1 MGRLLIVDDEPNLRR
16 VLSSE
21 LHLDGHTVDEA
32 DGVIAAVP
40 LLTEREYDAVITDQK
55 MPDGDGLRVL
65 SVAQENDPS
74 LPVIFLTAVP
84 TIELAVESMRQ
95 GAFDFIAKPFSP
107 EVVRAT
113 VRRACERT
121 NLVRENQLLKS
132 TVGNLLGADTIFGNS
147 AEIKEVREQIARVA
161 PTDATVLIVGET
173 GTGKELVARA
183 IHRNSR
189 RAQKPLIAVNC
200 AAFTE
205 TLLESELFGHERGAF
220 TGADRAR
227 QGLFEAA
234 HGGTL
239 FLDEA
244 GEMSAA
250 AQAKLLRVLVDGQV
264 LRVGS
269 TQARTVDVRVL
280 VATHRNLEERVQ
292 QGLFRQDLYYRL
304 AVVPIR
310 IAPLRERK
318 EDIPGLCEILSA
330 QIARDLKVRPK
341 RMSSEALQKIA
352 NYTFPGNIR
361 ELRNL
366 LERAHILGHREEI
379 AADEL
384 PVDDRGHTAMEPQKM
399 EMRDWLRTLPAS
411 VDLRELLTAFEKGLI
426 ERALEQANGSAG
438 RSSADAGS
446 LAQRHRL
453 QSCKICARATSGYY
467 LAKSSPSAFAPANTS
482 RLNKGIDAMP
492 ECLHH
497 PPLCSAGPNC
507 TLLTISLVKPG
518 ELLDGSEVGVYTTN
532 IATPAANNHGP
543 ASFEMESN
551 GDNRDG

>member
-32 DGVIAAVP
+32 DGVITAVP

-84 TIELAVESMRQ
+84 TIELAVESMRK
-95 GAFDFIAKPFSP
+95 GAFDFITKPFNP

-132 TVGNLLGADTIFGNS
+132 TVGNLLGADTIYGNS

-183 IHRNSR
+183 IHRNSN
-189 RAQKPLIAVNC
+189 RAKKAFIAVNC

-250 AQAKLLRVLVDGQV
+250 AQAKLLRVLVDGEV

-269 TQARTVDVRVL
+269 TQSRTVDVRVL
-280 VATHRNLEERVQ
+280 VATYRNLEERVQ

-310 IAPLRERK
+310 IPPLRERK

-330 QIARDLKVRPK
+330 QIAKDLKVRPK
-341 RMSSEALQKIA
+341 GVSREALQKIT
-352 NYTFPGNIR
+352 NYGFPGNIR

-366 LERAHILGHREEI
+366 LERAHILGRREEI
-379 AADEL
+379 AAEEL
-384 PVDDRGHTAMEPQKM
+384 PAEVSGSAARASQSI

-411 VDLRELLTAFEKGLI
+411 VDLRQLLVAFERGLI
-426 ERALEQANGSAG
+426 ERALEQANGVQAEAARMLGVSRSDIGYKISKYEIG
-438 RSSADAGS
+438 RPADA
-446 LAQRHRL
+446 
-453 QSCKICARATSGYY
+453 T
-467 LAKSSPSAFAPANTS
+467 
-482 RLNKGIDAMP
+482 
-492 ECLHH
+492 
-497 PPLCSAGPNC
+497 
-507 TLLTISLVKPG
+507 
-518 ELLDGSEVGVYTTN
+518 
-532 IATPAANNHGP
+532 
-543 ASFEMESN
+543 
-551 GDNRDG
+551 

>member
-32 DGVIAAVP
+32 DGVTAAMP
-40 LLTEREYDAVITDQK
+40 LLAEREYDAVITDQK

-84 TIELAVESMRQ
+84 TIELAVESMRK
-95 GAFDFIAKPFSP
+95 GAFDFITKPFNP

-132 TVGNLLGADTIFGNS
+132 AVGNLLGADTIFGNS
-147 AEIKEVREQIARVA
+147 AAIKEVREQIARVA

-250 AQAKLLRVLVDGQV
+250 AQAKLLRVLVDGQL

-310 IAPLRERK
+310 IPPLRERK

-330 QIARDLKVRPK
+330 QIAKDLKVRPK
-341 RMSSEALQKIA
+341 RMSQEALQKIT

-384 PVDDRGHTAMEPQKM
+384 PVDDRGHTTPEPMQI
-399 EMRDWLRTLPAS
+399 EMRDWLRTLPAT

-426 ERALEQANGSAG
+426 ERALEKANGVQAEAARMLGVSRSDIGYKVTKFALG
-438 RSSADAGS
+438 RPVD
-446 LAQRHRL
+446 
-453 QSCKICARATSGYY
+453 
-467 LAKSSPSAFAPANTS
+467 
-482 RLNKGIDAMP
+482 
-492 ECLHH
+492 
-497 PPLCSAGPNC
+497 
-507 TLLTISLVKPG
+507 
-518 ELLDGSEVGVYTTN
+518 TT
-532 IATPAANNHGP
+532 
-543 ASFEMESN
+543 
-551 GDNRDG
+551 

>member
-16 VLSSE
+16 VLSSD
-21 LHLDGHTVDEA
+21 LRLDGHVVEEA
-32 DGVIAAVP
+32 EGVAAALP
-40 LLTEREYDAVITDQK
+40 LLKERDYEVVITDQK
-55 MPDGDGLRVL
+55 MPDGDGLTIL
-65 SVAQENDPS
+65 SLTHESDPSVA
-74 LPVIFLTAVP
+74 VVFLTAVP

-95 GAFDFIAKPFSP
+95 GAFDFITKPFNP

-121 NLVRENQLLKS
+121 NLLRENQLLKS
-132 TVGNLLGADTIFGNS
+132 TVGNLLGADTIFGDS
-147 AEIKEVREQIARVA
+147 SEIKAVREQIARVA

-189 RAQKPLIAVNC
+189 RANKPLVAVNC

-250 AQAKLLRVLVDGQV
+250 AQAKLLRVLVDGEV
-264 LRVGS
+264 VRVGS
-269 TQARTVDVRVL
+269 TQARKVDVRVL

-292 QGLFRQDLYYRL
+292 AGLFRQDLYYRL

-318 EDIPGLCEILSA
+318 EDIPGLCEVLSL
-330 QIARDLKVRPK
+330 QIAKELKVRPK
-341 RMSSEALQKIA
+341 RISAEALQKIMK
-352 NYTFPGNIR
+352 YSFPGNIR

-366 LERAHILGHREEI
+366 LERAHIMGPSEEVTS
-379 AADEL
+379 DEL
-384 PVDDRGHTAMEPQKM
+384 PVGSREQIAPASEKM
-399 EMRDWLRTLPAS
+399 EMRDWIRTLPLNL
-411 VDLRELLTAFEKGLI
+411 DLRELLTAFEKGLI
-426 ERALEQANGSAG
+426 ERALEQANGIQAEAARMLGLS
-438 RSSADAGS
+438 RSD
-446 LAQRHRL
+446 
-453 QSCKICARATSGYY
+453 IGYKVTKY
-467 LAKSSPSAFAPANTS
+467 A
-482 RLNKGIDAMP
+482 
-492 ECLHH
+492 
-497 PPLCSAGPNC
+497 
-507 TLLTISLVKPG
+507 
-518 ELLDGSEVGVYTTN
+518 
-532 IATPAANNHGP
+532 IATQQDRA
-543 ASFEMESN
+543 
-551 GDNRDG
+551 

>member
-1 MGRLLIVDDEPNLRR
+1 MARLLIVDDEPNLRR

-32 DGVIAAVP
+32 GGVLAALP
-40 LLTEREYDAVITDQK
+40 FLAEREYDAVITDQK

-84 TIELAVESMRQ
+84 TIELAVESMRK
-95 GAFDFIAKPFSP
+95 GAFDFITKPFSP

-161 PTDATVLIVGET
+161 PTDATVLIVGDT

-189 RAQKPLIAVNC
+189 RGQKPLIAVNC

-250 AQAKLLRVLVDGQV
+250 AQAKLLRVLVDGEL

-269 TQARTVDVRVL
+269 TQARKVDVRVL

-310 IAPLRERK
+310 IPPLRERK
-318 EDIPGLCEILSA
+318 EDIPGLCEILST
-330 QIARDLKVRPK
+330 QIAKDLKIRPK
-341 RMSSEALQKIA
+341 RMSPEALQKIA

-366 LERAHILGHREEI
+366 LERAHILGRREEI
-379 AADEL
+379 TADEL
-384 PVDDRGHTAMEPQKM
+384 PAEISGPTAGASQSF
-399 EMRDWLRTLPAS
+399 EMRDWLRTLPAT
-411 VDLRELLTAFEKGLI
+411 VDLRQLLVAFERGLI
-426 ERALEQANGSAG
+426 ERALEQANGVQAEAARMLGVS
-438 RSSADAGS
+438 RSDIGYKISKYEIGKPADA
-446 LAQRHRL
+446 
-453 QSCKICARATSGYY
+453 T
-467 LAKSSPSAFAPANTS
+467 
-482 RLNKGIDAMP
+482 
-492 ECLHH
+492 
-497 PPLCSAGPNC
+497 
-507 TLLTISLVKPG
+507 
-518 ELLDGSEVGVYTTN
+518 
-532 IATPAANNHGP
+532 
-543 ASFEMESN
+543 
-551 GDNRDG
+551 